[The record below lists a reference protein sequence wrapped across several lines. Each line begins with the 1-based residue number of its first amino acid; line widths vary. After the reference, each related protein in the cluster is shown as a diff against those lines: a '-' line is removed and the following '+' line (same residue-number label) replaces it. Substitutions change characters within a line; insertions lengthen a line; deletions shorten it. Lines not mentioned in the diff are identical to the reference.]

1 MEPDDIDDIDAVLGP
16 DEPPEPELDDRRP
29 GRSLAAAAGVAAIIG
44 LGVAAYW
51 YLGRDSGEGEAV
63 TETVTAPPAAEPAA
77 PPEPEP
83 SALSESE
90 PAPPALDDSDS
101 FIGAAVG
108 GLSSHPGL
116 AAWLAGER
124 MVRRFVV
131 AVDNVANGRNPAQHL
146 PLLRPGERFSA
157 SDESPQA
164 RIAPASYRRY
174 DLHAEIIDSLDTAAI
189 GALYGVLAP
198 LLDAA
203 YAELG
208 YPGTPFRSAL
218 GRAIDHLLAA
228 PVVEDPPV
236 VTRGMVF
243 HEYASERLAALS
255 PAQKQFIGMGPDNV
269 RTVQAKLRAIA
280 HALALAP
287 DR

>member
-1 MEPDDIDDIDAVLGP
+1 MEPDDIDGIDAVLGP
-16 DEPPEPELDDRRP
+16 DEPPEPELDDRRS

-51 YLGRDSGEGEAV
+51 YLGRDSGEGEAAP
-63 TETVTAPPAAEPAA
+63 EAVTAAPAPETIS

-164 RIAPASYRRY
+164 RIDPASYRRY

-208 YPGTPFRSAL
+208 YPGTPFSSAL

-243 HEYASERLAALS
+243 HEYASERLAVLS

-280 HALALAP
+280 DALALAP
-287 DR
+287 ER

>member
-1 MEPDDIDDIDAVLGP
+1 MEPDDIDAALGP
-16 DEPPEPELDDRRP
+16 DEPPDPEPDDRRS
-29 GRSLAAAAGVAAIIG
+29 GRAIAVAAGIAAVVG

-51 YLGRDSGEGEAV
+51 LLGRDGGDGEAAPEAV
-63 TETVTAPPAAEPAA
+63 TAAPAPEPVA
-77 PPEPEP
+77 PPEPDPVALPEP
-83 SALSESE
+83 D

-124 MVRRFVV
+124 VLRRFVV

-146 PLLRPGERFSA
+146 PLLRPGERFST

-164 RIAPASYRRY
+164 RVAPASYRRY

-189 GALYGVLAP
+189 GMLYGVLAP

-203 YAELG
+203 YSELG
-208 YPGTPFRSAL
+208 YPDTPFSSAL

-280 HALALAP
+280 DALALAS

>member
-1 MEPDDIDDIDAVLGP
+1 MEPDDIDVALGP
-16 DEPPEPELDDRRP
+16 DEPPEPDDRRS
-29 GRSLAAAAGVAAIIG
+29 GRAIAVAAGIAAVVG

-51 YLGRDSGEGEAV
+51 LLGRDGGDSEAAPEAV
-63 TETVTAPPAAEPAA
+63 TAAPAPEPAA
-77 PPEPEP
+77 PPEPDPVAPPEP
-83 SALSESE
+83 D
-90 PAPPALDDSDS
+90 PAPPELDDSDS

-189 GALYGVLAP
+189 GMLYGVLAP

-203 YAELG
+203 YSELG
-208 YPGTPFRSAL
+208 YPDTPFSSAL

-280 HALALAP
+280 DALALAS